1 MSYDFLCLLLTAERS
16 KKSQKILVKWHLNPD
31 SVVKQLNGFKG
42 LSRFSVDLEPAQP
55 LVAKTTSC
63 LDLWKTISLSLH
75 EYRLMQGMR
84 VLDFFFNFM
93 DLHCNVGNVNREE
106 SDSSTRPPS
115 SGFHIANPC
124 ETSLTQWRMSWNGW
138 KMGVLIRRPFAFC
151 ITAVLLTVRLK
162 LPFLCSDSVTPFA
175 VSHPAG
181 RDLIT
186 ATSGFSDV
194 VHITFARGLWGWRF
208 GPLPFWN
215 LRSRGTCNDPGLRTL
230 LHCDWNGWRTWRTQW
245 IPIRTRVASLQLQG
259 WREDSS
265 DGADV

>member
-1 MSYDFLCLLLTAERS
+1 MLTADSWKVEKVSEDPGEVAFEPWLRCEATERLQRPEPFLCGFRASPATGS
-16 KKSQKILVKWHLNPD
+16 KDNFVPRPMKNYILKPPWVSTD
-31 SVVKQLNGFKG
+31 ARDEGF
-42 LSRFSVDLEPAQP
+42 R
-55 LVAKTTSC
+55 
-63 LDLWKTISLSLH
+63 
-75 EYRLMQGMR
+75 
-84 VLDFFFNFM
+84 FFFNFM